1 MYLKN
6 FQLFFLVSCV
16 WATEWTEGQDTEE
29 KLSLKDTSPHSICS
43 RMPFSSNKQLFF
55 FLHLQLLF
63 PWPKVS
69 SWKSKH
75 SFNSVVFL
83 HSDLVMTG
91 GSSKQK
97 PHVLMML
104 QHTVR
109 KRQHITMKTVNKEKY
124 FTLKTGRHIHFS
136 NYILIYHHSLL
147 RSRPPPPSASPPPSV
162 YVCPCAPVP
171 KNLCNLLSCSREL
184 TYCYYW
190 SLAVKSTQKPGYWW
204 QSGLRRQHVLITHT
218 QTDTQT
224 H

>member
-1 MYLKN
+1 MFCSFDHRKLKKKKVLYLKN

-43 RMPFSSNKQLFF
+43 RMPFSSNKQHF

-83 HSDLVMTG
+83 HSDLEMTG

-109 KRQHITMKTVNKEKY
+109 QRQHITMKTVNKEKY
-124 FTLKTGRHIHFS
+124 FTLKTGRNIHFS

-147 RSRPPPPSASPPPSV
+147 RSPPAPTPSQC
-162 YVCPCAPVP
+162 VCVSMCSCA
-171 KNLCNLLSCSREL
+171 
-184 TYCYYW
+184 
-190 SLAVKSTQKPGYWW
+190 
-204 QSGLRRQHVLITHT
+204 
-218 QTDTQT
+218 
-224 H
+224 